1 MGRLAGKVAI
11 VTGASKGIGAGIA
24 KGFAAEG
31 AAVVVNYNSSRE
43 GAERVVK
50 AIEADG
56 GKALVSRADLG
67 KADEIRAMFA
77 ETKKA
82 FGRLDVLV
90 NNGGVFE
97 FGPIEAITEK
107 QFHFQFD
114 VNVLG
119 ALIAIQE
126 AVKYMGPDGGSII
139 NIGSAITV
147 LNPAMTVIYTATK
160 GALDAITRTLAVE
173 LGPKRIRVNSI
184 NPGTV
189 KTEGIIEH
197 GIFGSE
203 MQKNYELNTP
213 LGGYAEPE
221 DIAPIAVFLASSDS
235 AWLTGELMVASGGL
249 R

>member
-1 MGRLAGKVAI
+1 MGRLTGKVAI

-31 AAVVVNYNSSRE
+31 AAVVVNYCSSRE
-43 GAERVVK
+43 GAERVVN
-50 AIEADG
+50 AIEAAG
-56 GKALVSRADLG
+56 GRALAYRADLA
-67 KADEIRAMFA
+67 KSEEIRAMFA
-77 ETKKA
+77 ETKKV
-82 FGRLDVLV
+82 FGRLDILV
-90 NNGGVFE
+90 NNGGVFQ
-97 FGPIEAITEK
+97 FGPIEEITEE

-119 ALIAIQE
+119 TLIATKE
-126 AVKYMGPDGGSII
+126 AVKYMGAEGGSII

-147 LNPAMTVIYTATK
+147 LNPALTVIYTATK
-160 GALDAITRTLAVE
+160 GAMDAITRTLAVE

-235 AWLTGELMVASGGL
+235 AWLTGELIVASGGL

>member
-24 KGFAAEG
+24 KGCAAEG

-50 AIEADG
+50 EIEARG
-56 GKALVSRADLG
+56 GKALAFRADLA
-67 KADEIRAMFA
+67 KSAEIRDMFA
-77 ETKKA
+77 ETKKT
-82 FGRLDVLV
+82 FGRVDILV

-97 FGPIEAITEK
+97 FGPIEEITEK

-119 ALIAIQE
+119 TLIATQE
-126 AVKYMGPDGGSII
+126 AVKYMGSDGGSII

-160 GALDAITRTLAVE
+160 GAMDAITRTLAVE
-173 LGPKRIRVNSI
+173 LGPKKIRVNSI

-189 KTEGIIEH
+189 KTEGIIE
-197 GIFGSE
+197 
-203 MQKNYELNTP
+203 Q
-213 LGGYAEPE
+213 
-221 DIAPIAVFLASSDS
+221 
-235 AWLTGELMVASGGL
+235 
-249 R
+249 